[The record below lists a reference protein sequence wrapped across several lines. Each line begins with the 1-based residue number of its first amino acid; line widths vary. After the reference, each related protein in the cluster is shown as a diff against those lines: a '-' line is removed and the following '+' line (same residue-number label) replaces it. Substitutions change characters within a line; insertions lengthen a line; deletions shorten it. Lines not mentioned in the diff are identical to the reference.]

1 MRNFLAVYS
10 KEMRS
15 YFVSPVAYVIAG
27 VFLFLSGYL
36 FRNILMQFNM
46 LCLQLVHGAGRCQ
59 RSISTK
65 WSSCS
70 SLP

>member
-1 MRNFLAVYS
+1 MGNFLAVYS

-36 FRNILMQFNM
+36 FRSILMQFN
-46 LCLQLVHGAGRCQ
+46 LICLQLCQ
-59 RSISTK
+59 RAQQMGGGMPA
-65 WSSCS
+65 
-70 SLP
+70 LNLN